1 MQKLLINVDG
11 ASQGNPGEAS
21 IGVLITDGD
30 GNVIEEVSKRIE
42 RTTNNIAEYKAL
54 IAAIQLAIDYSPERV
69 FFFTD
74 SQLLAN
80 QINGLYRVRKPHLE
94 KLHREAESLLRKLP
108 EWQIRFVERDANHKA
123 HRLAQ
128 RALLESASS
137 EAASESLPDKIR
149 QKVAQLE
156 IEDQHRVLEFVNRLV
171 EDQKIH

>member
-21 IGVLITDGD
+21 IGILISDGD
-30 GNVIEEVSKRIE
+30 GNVVEEISRRIE

-54 IAAIQLAIDYSPERV
+54 IEAIKLAIEYSPERV
-69 FFFTD
+69 IIFTD
-74 SQLLAN
+74 SQLMAN

-108 EWQIRFVERDANHKA
+108 EWTIRFVDREANYKA

-128 RALLESASS
+128 RALLEIP
-137 EAASESLPDKIR
+137 ASEGTEGLADRIR

-156 IEDQHRVLEFVNRLV
+156 VEDQHRVLEFVNRLLG
-171 EDQKIH
+171 DQKIN

>member
-1 MQKLLINVDG
+1 MQKLLINIDG

-21 IGVLITDGD
+21 IGIVITDGE
-30 GNVIEEVSKRIE
+30 GNIIEEVSRRIE

-54 IAAIQLAIDYSPERV
+54 IEAAKLVVDYSPQRV
-69 FFFTD
+69 IFFTD

-108 EWQIRFVERDANHKA
+108 EWQIRFIEREANYKA

-128 RALLESASS
+128 RALLESPLPE
-137 EAASESLPDKIR
+137 EAESLPDRIGH
-149 QKVAQLE
+149 KVSQLE
-156 IEDQHRVLEFVNRLV
+156 VEDQHRVLEFVNRLL
-171 EDQKIH
+171 EDQKLT